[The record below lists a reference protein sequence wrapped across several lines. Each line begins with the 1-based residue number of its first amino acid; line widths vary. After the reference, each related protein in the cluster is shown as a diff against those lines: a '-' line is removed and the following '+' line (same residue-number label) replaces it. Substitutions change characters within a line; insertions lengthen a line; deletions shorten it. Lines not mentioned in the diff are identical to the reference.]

1 MKGRLTMRT
10 TISITKR
17 GSRYQA
23 RVNWYDNQDKRHQ
36 KSAGYFDRR
45 KDAVATAE
53 RVRDELQEQLNP
65 DLTEIT
71 LADYYQRWYQLY
83 KEQGI
88 TRITQNRYK
97 VIGNV
102 LTKYFNKKKLKDVRK
117 SDYQAFINWYGADHA
132 RDSVNKLN
140 GAVKKMVSF
149 ALDDEIIRKDFTS
162 NIQVIANKD
171 RERKVEYLNQKETA
185 VLMDAVK
192 DGLDP
197 DHPVKYMILTALL
210 TGMRKSEIQALT
222 WNDLDF
228 LHSTI
233 NINKS
238 WDEIEK
244 AFKATKTLSSR
255 RVIPV
260 NRELLKMLAS
270 LKANN
275 STMVFYSPEYDQ
287 VPTGNAL
294 NKALRLIMH
303 QQAIAKQ
310 GFHFHSLRHVHV
322 AYLLGKGVD
331 VYAISKRL
339 GHSDITITLKTYSY
353 LIDEYKAQNDDLIV
367 KKLQELI

>member
-1 MKGRLTMRT
+1 
-10 TISITKR
+10 
-17 GSRYQA
+17 
-23 RVNWYDNQDKRHQ
+23 
-36 KSAGYFDRR
+36 
-45 KDAVATAE
+45 
-53 RVRDELQEQLNP
+53 
-65 DLTEIT
+65 
-71 LADYYQRWYQLY
+71 
-83 KEQGI
+83 
-88 TRITQNRYK
+88 
-97 VIGNV
+97 
-102 LTKYFNKKKLKDVRK
+102 
-117 SDYQAFINWYGADHA
+117 
-132 RDSVNKLN
+132 
-140 GAVKKMVSF
+140 
-149 ALDDEIIRKDFTS
+149 
-162 NIQVIANKD
+162 
-171 RERKVEYLNQKETA
+171 
-185 VLMDAVK
+185 MDAVK
-192 DGLDP
+192 ADLDP

-210 TGMRKSEIQALT
+210 TGIRKSEIQALT
-222 WNDLDF
+222 WNNLDF

-287 VPTGNAL
+287 VPTGHAL

-303 QQAIAKQ
+303 QQAIVKQ

-339 GHSDITITLKTYSY
+339 GHSDITITLKAYSY